1 MVTQNTT
8 TAGAASAARHIQ
20 LTEPQANQQIVIDNI
35 AGAALDMGFPSEAAQ
50 LEQSGQDLVFLF
62 ENGGRIVLS
71 NFFGLFESNQLPAF
85 NLEDGQTL
93 PGDAFLAALRE
104 DLLPA
109 AGPGAGAAAGSG
121 GVGDYDDNAGDL
133 IGGVDRLDPL
143 GTGTFG
149 VTPLATIEDEGLIDP
164 ANGTLLVSLT
174 TGISTEIPGQNGEV
188 PLHPDQVPP
197 GTYVGAFEDW
207 QPNQHLG
214 FTEAFAA
221 AFGFT
226 FTPDDNEVLNSI
238 TFIGPIDGHLLV
250 SGVEV
255 LPNGAGNYVIAAAD
269 IGNVTLLPNADSG
282 TDIPLSGFATITDP
296 DSGLTGT
303 VPFGFTAVVDAVA
316 DQPLE
321 LGSTVTYGPFESIPG
336 GEEEAMEM
344 LARWGRPGSHDAPNG
359 DGLTAG
365 NPGDPELADD
375 GQGAVNITLSATF
388 GDYQDGSETHYLI
401 IEKKAGWTYEKVIYP
416 DSGEET
422 DLTVLEPYEVTGQF
436 LLDNYASIDSSSIDP
451 SATYYVFP
459 AGNES
464 IVGTSSYT
472 DAQGQIHETATKS
485 ITLVM
490 YPPDEPYQPGEGG
503 EGPAPYLTSMHGGHG
518 GDKYDGNN
526 HDYQEHFVTGAL
538 AVDSDADGSLT
549 NVNDTSLVLGS
560 VTVEVAPADGSF
572 VVTGQH
578 IGYEDPQAYV
588 NDPWHGSLK
597 DIDLNFKFTPDDDEV
612 LDKIQI
618 MVGTK
623 GAKILVGGEE
633 AAYEIVDGKRVYTID
648 AEDIDRVTLMPKKD
662 SDVDVKLT
670 VTALFHDPDSGDTAT
685 KTVQH
690 TVYIDAVADKPVNLD
705 GSVKYVDEPGGP
717 HIHNPSAADPGGTMN
732 VKLSATF
739 GDVLDGSE
747 KHYLGIEMKSG
758 WSYPP
763 GGKVQWIDGVKFM
776 VYEVDPNNAGNAA
789 KNLTLGVPDTDD
801 RYHTTFKTVA
811 IAKEV
816 NTSGVEWDNSNNTA
830 YTFDSVKVTVDGA
843 DGTLKVSGKGYEDWM
858 PDAHQGDTTIEPTRL
873 TVNFNPAD
881 NEVLDNVVVKFNGV
895 AFTLV
900 VGNGPGAKVYHINDP
915 NDSVTVKAS
924 DIDKMYIKTAPNS
937 DADIPVKVTANFHDP
952 SSGDTGSKTV
962 TGTVVIDAVADK
974 PVVSITHI
982 DSDSNP
988 NDIEQSYQ
996 YGEPGKVRV
1005 EATFGDTTDG
1015 SETHKV
1021 TVTIPEGFVVDP
1033 GHGGTVVGNTITWTV
1048 SGSSFSKDIS
1058 FTYKGEADSGTAT
1071 FGVKA
1076 TADETNFSGSG
1087 FDSSN
1092 NHAESTASVTVDIND
1107 RAPTAQNET
1116 AQVAEDELDV
1126 VNPLYDGT
1134 HVNDVPV
1141 DTVHEG
1147 HLTYNF
1153 GNGGQGGFSW
1163 TLPGAQASETD
1174 VDDAS
1179 TTNALWN
1186 LKSGGETLAWELSTD
1201 GHTLIGKA
1209 GGEEVIRVEL
1219 TDIDTG
1225 AYKVTL
1231 SGPIDHPDNDARGTT
1246 GSDRGVEDMLDISIP
1261 YTITDGF
1268 GTPASGT
1275 LHVNVLDDA
1284 PMASNE
1290 SGTVSTNTNL
1300 PDFMP
1305 DGYVLNLVNAEGD
1318 PSNLITITAKA
1329 ADGSSATPIFTP
1341 DGGGV
1346 SSTGD
1351 RFDEI
1356 DFFRGQGSESLII
1369 SLGDKLAL
1377 GATVN
1382 LGKFYGE
1389 EPTEK
1394 GVVEFYRD
1402 GVLVA
1407 TRTFSAVSGSGEAD
1421 VVFSISEGPFDT
1433 MVFKALDNGVAG
1445 LNDNSDYYI
1454 KSITFESAS
1463 DVPVGYANGEL
1474 NVVFGA
1480 DGPGRVWLS
1489 GMEETADSVK
1499 TADGYPVVLV
1509 RSADGTSIHGY
1520 VGEEGG
1526 PLAFELRLTPSTG
1539 EWDFIQYKQLNI
1551 GDGQLDFQY
1560 SVIDGDGDV
1569 ITKQLDILL
1578 PEPTTGPSAGEAIT
1592 LGLDDVGAAGGAE
1605 DSASAHLAF
1614 TPGSAGLDA
1623 DDYSFNLATP
1633 PSVTGLNGE
1642 IVWSIDGSGHLI
1654 GKIGGVSAIEL
1665 SLSGGGATGVEVTA
1679 KLIDP
1684 LAHADGSTPV
1694 TVNGIH
1700 VVANDGVSTPATGTV
1715 NLTIS
1720 DDKPTAVSEVN
1731 DYSGGMTNNVVIILD
1746 RSGSMGDDANGSAPG
1761 NATRL
1766 DLAKQAI
1773 AQLLDAY
1780 EDLGAVNVKLVW
1792 FGTSATE
1799 PHSGWLTGP
1808 TALTQAQ
1815 ALLTSL
1821 TASGNT
1827 DYDGALEL
1835 VANLLSKTG
1844 LPPADNS
1851 VVYFLSDGEPNP
1863 SGNAVNATEQ
1873 AAWEAFLQNSPIDM
1887 VYAFG
1892 MGTGISTGALNPVGW
1907 ERGTTSNA
1915 NVVDVIANMNDLAD
1929 YLLATVPVIGSLLA
1943 NEVAGNTVGADGG
1956 LHLHSVT
1963 VTEDGIDK
1971 TYTIADAD
1979 TDHKVAINL
1988 GEGKGILTVDFDDG
2002 SYVFA
2007 PGATPTG
2014 TEIVSYQVSDADGS
2028 LANAALTLNL
2038 RPAELDAHDNYVS
2051 AQPGGTNVTTDT
2063 FSNNTSDSGWNGW
2076 SHGSDSNGA
2085 IERINTSGDR
2095 ELRLTLDTNSG
2106 DVGSSKSFTV
2116 SAGDTVSFDW
2126 RTVVTGDRSDHDN
2139 DRFEI
2144 SVSDGSGTHTIY
2156 TVPGNSS
2163 SSGSSGTYTHTFNTA
2178 GTYTI
2183 TLRVVDGTG
2192 GGSGSSGFL
2201 GWTNNGLQAYI
2212 DDVVFTHAVAGAAL
2226 IGNVVTDASAAEFA
2240 DQIGGQTAFITEVN
2254 GVAIANDGA
2263 FHTVTGDYGTLS
2275 INAYGQYEYHANAG
2289 TAAGHDDAFV
2299 YKLTGT
2305 TSDYATL
2312 NVHIGSSDSPT
2323 PGIGETE
2330 SVNGFHLGTTNH
2342 DTLTGG
2348 SGDDVI
2354 FGNYGNDTID
2364 GGLGNDYL
2372 HGGAGNDILSGG
2384 DGNDILIGGQGADT
2398 LHGGAGADTFMWNAE
2413 DFTAGVHDVVKDFSI
2428 GDGDVLR
2435 FADVLLDSDGGNAGI
2450 QLDLVRMTGADSNNA
2465 QLTLHHGTETQT
2477 VVIENVFNG
2486 SMDTSQVNA
2495 TLQAIEQH
2503 ILNHKIVTENS

>member
-149 VTPLATIEDEGLIDP
+149 VTPLAGIEDEGLTDP

-197 GTYVGAFEDW
+197 GTYLGAFEDW

-282 TDIPLSGFATITDP
+282 TDIPLSGFASITDP

-344 LARWGRPGSHDAPNG
+344 LARFGRPGSHDAPNG

-365 NPGDPELADD
+365 NPGDPELPDD

-388 GDYQDGSETHYLI
+388 GDYQDGSEQHYLI

-416 DSGEET
+416 DSGDET
-422 DLTVLEPYEVTGQF
+422 DLTVLESYEVTGQF

-451 SATYYVFP
+451 GATYYVFP
-459 AGNES
+459 AGDES
-464 IVGTSSYT
+464 IVGTSFYT
-472 DAQGQIHETATKS
+472 DAQGLTHQTATKS
-485 ITLVM
+485 VTLVM
-490 YPPDEPYQPGEGG
+490 YPPDEAYQPGQGSEEPVPSLASFG
-503 EGPAPYLTSMHGGHG
+503 GGHG

-526 HDYQEHFVTGAL
+526 HDYQEHFTTGAL
-538 AVDSDADGSLT
+538 AVDTDADGSLT
-549 NVNDTSLVLGS
+549 TVNDTSLVLGS

-578 IGYEDPQAYV
+578 IGYEDPQAFV
-588 NDPWHGSLK
+588 NDSWPSLK

-612 LDKIQI
+612 LDKVQI

-633 AAYEIVDGKRVYTID
+633 AEFEWVDGKRVYTID

-685 KTVQH
+685 KTVHH

-705 GSVKYVDEPGGP
+705 ASVKYVDEPGGP
-717 HIHNPSAADPGGTMN
+717 HIHNPSAADPDGTMN

-758 WSYPP
+758 WDYPP
-763 GGKVQWIDGVKFM
+763 GGKVQWIEGVKYM
-776 VYEVDPNNAGNAA
+776 VYEVDPNNAGNAV

-801 RYHTTFKTVA
+801 RYTTWFKTVA

-816 NTSGVEWDNSNNTA
+816 NTSGVEWDPTNNTA
-830 YTFDSVKVTVDGA
+830 YTFDSVKVIVDGA
-843 DGTLKVSGKGYEDWM
+843 DGTVKVSGKGYEDWM

-900 VGNGPGAKVYHINDP
+900 VGNGPGAKEYVIDGWG
-915 NDSVTVKAS
+915 DSVTVKAS
-924 DIDKMYIKTAPNS
+924 DIGKLYIKTAPNS

-982 DSDSNP
+982 DSDTNP
-988 NDIEQSYQ
+988 NDIDPSYQ

-1005 EATFGDTTDG
+1005 EATFGDTADG

-1048 SGSSFSKDIS
+1048 TGGSFSKDIS

-1107 RAPTAQNET
+1107 KAPTAQNEF

-1141 DTVHEG
+1141 DTLHEG
-1147 HLTYNF
+1147 HLTYSF
-1153 GNGGQGGFSW
+1153 GNGGQGGFTW
-1163 TLPGAQASETD
+1163 NLPGAQASETD

-1179 TTNALWN
+1179 TTNVLWN
-1186 LKSGGETLAWELSTD
+1186 LKSGGETLAWELAD
-1201 GHTLIGKA
+1201 GGHTLIGKA

-1219 TDIDTG
+1219 TDIDNG

-1231 SGPIDHPDNDARGTT
+1231 SGPIDHPDNDVRGTT
-1246 GSDRGVEDMLDISIP
+1246 GSDRGVEDMLQLDIP

-1284 PMASNE
+1284 PMASDE
-1290 SGTVSTNTNL
+1290 TGEVITGTDIPGFIQAGTLDLT
-1300 PDFMP
+1300 
-1305 DGYVLNLVNAEGD
+1305 AEPG
-1318 PSNLITITAKA
+1318 SAWGVTITAKDANGDDA
-1329 ADGSSATPIFTP
+1329 AVHYGSDGAGVA
-1341 DGGGV
+1341 GG
-1346 SSTGD
+1346 
-1351 RFDEI
+1351 RFPEI
-1356 DFFRGQGSESLII
+1356 DYINGNSETLTID
-1369 SLGDKLAL
+1369 LGGKLAL

-1389 EPTEK
+1389 EPTEL
-1394 GVVEFYRD
+1394 GVVKFYRGED
-1402 GVLVA
+1402 LVA

-1421 VVFSISEGPFDT
+1421 VVFNISEGPFDR
-1433 MVFKALDNGVAG
+1433 MVFTALDNG
-1445 LNDNSDYYI
+1445 NSSPSDNSDYYI
-1454 KSITFESAS
+1454 KSITFDSVDS
-1463 DVPVGYANGEL
+1463 TPVGYGHGEL
-1474 NVVFGA
+1474 DVVFGA
-1480 DGPGRVWLS
+1480 DGPGKMWLS
-1489 GMEETADSVK
+1489 GTDETAIM
-1499 TADGYPVVLV
+1499 TAAGQAVNLV
-1509 RSADGTSIHGY
+1509 ITDTSIHGY
-1520 VGEEGG
+1520 VGTG
-1526 PLAFELRLTPSTG
+1526 PGAELAFELHLTPTTG
-1539 EWDFIQYKQLNI
+1539 EYDFIQYKQLNLS
-1551 GDGQLDFQY
+1551 DGKLDFQF

-1569 ITKQLDILL
+1569 ITKELDISVLAS
-1578 PEPTTGPSAGEAIT
+1578 TAPSAGEAIS
-1592 LGLDDVGAAGGAE
+1592 LGLDDVDAEGGAT
-1605 DSASAHLAF
+1605 DSAFAHLSF

-1623 DDYSFNLATP
+1623 DDYSFSLASP
-1633 PSVTGLNGE
+1633 PSVTGLNGD

-1665 SLSGGGATGVEVTA
+1665 SLSGGGATGVDVTA

-1700 VVANDGVSTPATGTV
+1700 VVANDGVTTPATGTV
-1715 NLTIS
+1715 NLTIN
-1720 DDKPTAVSEVN
+1720 DDGPSAISEVD
-1731 DYSGGMTNNVVIILD
+1731 DYTGGMTNNVVIVLD
-1746 RSGSMGDDANGSAPG
+1746 VSGSMGDDANGSAPG
-1761 NATRL
+1761 NASRL
-1766 DLAKQAI
+1766 DLAKDAI
-1773 AQLLDAY
+1773 EQLLEAY
-1780 EDLGAVNVKLVW
+1780 GSLGAMNVKLVW
-1792 FGTSATE
+1792 FDSSA
-1799 PHSGWLTGP
+1799 HSHEGWLTGP
-1808 TALTQAQ
+1808 TALTQA
-1815 ALLTSL
+1815 LNILNGL
-1821 TASGNT
+1821 DDGGNT
-1827 DYDGALEL
+1827 DYDGALAL
-1835 VANLLSKTG
+1835 VASQLSSG

-1851 VVYFLSDGEPNP
+1851 VVYFLSDGEPYP
-1863 SGNAVNATEQ
+1863 SGNAVNSTEQ
-1873 AAWEAFLQNSPIDM
+1873 AAWEAFLQSSPIDM

-1892 MGTGISTGALNPVGW
+1892 MGTGITSTTELNPVGW
-1907 ERGTTSNA
+1907 ERGTNSNA
-1915 NVVDVIANMNDLAD
+1915 NVVDLITDMDDLAD
-1929 YLLATVPVIGSLLA
+1929 YLLATVPVIGSLLT

-1979 TDHKVAINL
+1979 ADHKVAINL

-2038 RPAELDAHDNYVS
+2038 RPAELDAHDNYVNAPAPTS
-2051 AQPGGTNVTTDT
+2051 TLISDFNGG
-2063 FSNNTSDSGWNGW
+2063 
-2076 SHGSDSNGA
+2076 GSDWDGWTNRENVS
-2085 IERINTSGDR
+2085 IEGG
-2095 ELRLTLDTNSG
+2095 ELKLTLGTSNSADDATAERTFNG
-2106 DVGSSKSFTV
+2106 IV
-2116 SAGDTVSFDW
+2116 AGQTLTFDW
-2126 RTVVTGDRSDHDN
+2126 RAVPTS
-2139 DRFEI
+2139 
-2144 SVSDGSGTHTIY
+2144 GSGTHDQDYFEI
-2156 TVPGNSS
+2156 VINRSG
-2163 SSGSSGTYTHTFNTA
+2163 GSSGDYSTTIFTAPANAAGSGNQTFNHTFTQSGN
-2178 GTYTI
+2178 YTVTI
-2183 TLRVVDGTG
+2183 RVADGS
-2192 GGSGSSGFL
+2192 GGSGPGSNRG
-2201 GWTNNGLQAYI
+2201 GLNVFI
-2212 DDVVFTHAVAGAAL
+2212 DDVMLVSAAAS
-2226 IGNVVTDASAAEFA
+2226 IVGNVVTDASAAEFA

-2305 TSDYATL
+2305 SDSDYATL
-2312 NVHIGSSDSPT
+2312 NVHIGDAGTQLSASNETWDVHSSSSDH
-2323 PGIGETE
+2323 
-2330 SVNGFHLGTTNH
+2330 FHLGGTGN

-2354 FGNYGNDTID
+2354 FGNYGNDTIQ
-2364 GGLGNDYL
+2364 GGAGHDIL
-2372 HGGAGNDILSGG
+2372 HGNAGDDTLYGDAGNDILV
-2384 DGNDILIGGQGADT
+2384 GGQGEDT
-2398 LHGGAGADTFMWNAE
+2398 LYGGAGADTFVWNAE

-2435 FADVLLDSDGGNAGI
+2435 FADVLLDSDGGSAGI
-2450 QLDLVRMTGADSNNA
+2450 QLNLVQMSGADSNNA
-2465 QLTLHHGTETQT
+2465 QLTLHHGAQTQT

-2486 SMDTSQVNA
+2486 MDASQVHD

>member
-149 VTPLATIEDEGLIDP
+149 VTPLAGIEDEGLTDP

-197 GTYVGAFEDW
+197 GTYLGAFEDW

-282 TDIPLSGFATITDP
+282 TDIPLSGFASITDP

-344 LARWGRPGSHDAPNG
+344 LARFGRPGSHDAPNG

-365 NPGDPELADD
+365 NPGDPELPDD

-388 GDYQDGSETHYLI
+388 GDYQDGSEQHYLI

-416 DSGEET
+416 DSGDET
-422 DLTVLEPYEVTGQF
+422 DLTVLESYEVTGQF

-451 SATYYVFP
+451 GATYYVFP
-459 AGNES
+459 AGDES
-464 IVGTSSYT
+464 IVGTSFYT
-472 DAQGQIHETATKS
+472 DAQGLTHQTATKS
-485 ITLVM
+485 VTLVM
-490 YPPDEPYQPGEGG
+490 YPPDEAYQPGQGSEEPVPSLASFG
-503 EGPAPYLTSMHGGHG
+503 GGHG

-526 HDYQEHFVTGAL
+526 HDYQEHFTTGAL
-538 AVDSDADGSLT
+538 AVDTDADGSLT
-549 NVNDTSLVLGS
+549 TVNDTSLVLGS

-578 IGYEDPQAYV
+578 IGYEDPQAFV
-588 NDPWHGSLK
+588 NDSWPSLK

-612 LDKIQI
+612 LDKVQI

-633 AAYEIVDGKRVYTID
+633 AEFEWVDGKRVYTID

-705 GSVKYVDEPGGP
+705 ASVKYVDEPGGP
-717 HIHNPSAADPGGTMN
+717 HIHNPTAADPDGTMN

-758 WSYPP
+758 WDYPP
-763 GGKVQWIDGVKFM
+763 GGKEQWIKGTDGQYVKYM
-776 VYEVDPNNAGNAA
+776 VYEVDPNNAGNAV

-801 RYHTTFKTVA
+801 RYSTTFKTVA

-816 NTSGVEWDNSNNTA
+816 NTSGVEWDPTNNTA
-830 YTFDSVKVTVDGA
+830 YTFDSVKVIVDGA
-843 DGTLKVSGKGYEDWM
+843 DGTLKVSGKGYEDGM

-900 VGNGPGAKVYHINDP
+900 VGNGPGAKEYVIDGWG
-915 NDSVTVKAS
+915 DSVTVKAS

-982 DSDSNP
+982 DSDTNP
-988 NDIEQSYQ
+988 NDIDPSYQ

-1005 EATFGDTTDG
+1005 EATFGDTADG

-1048 SGSSFSKDIS
+1048 TGGSFSQDVS
-1058 FTYKGEADSGTAT
+1058 FIYKGEADHGKAT
-1071 FGVKA
+1071 FSVKA
-1076 TADETNFSGSG
+1076 TADEVNFSGSG

-1092 NHAESTASVTVDIND
+1092 NHAESTASVVVKIDD
-1107 RAPTAQNET
+1107 KAPSAPDGTAR
-1116 AQVAEDELDV
+1116 VAEDELDV
-1126 VNPLYDGT
+1126 VNRLYDGT
-1134 HVNDVPV
+1134 RV
-1141 DTVHEG
+1141 DDGPETTVHQG
-1147 HLTYNF
+1147 TLGYSF
-1153 GNGGQGGFSW
+1153 GNGGKGGFSW
-1163 TLPGAQASETD
+1163 TLPGKEASETD
-1174 VDDAS
+1174 EDDAS
-1179 TTNALWN
+1179 TPNALHD
-1186 LKSGGETLAWELSTD
+1186 LTSGGVALAWELAND
-1201 GHTLIGKA
+1201 GHTLIGKVGNA
-1209 GGEEVIRVEL
+1209 DGAEVIRIEL
-1219 TDIDTG
+1219 TNIDTG

-1231 SGPIDHPDNDARGTT
+1231 SGPIDHPDNDDRETT
-1246 GSDRGVEDMLDISIP
+1246 GSDRGIEDMLQLDIP

-1268 GTPASGT
+1268 GTPANGT
-1275 LHVNVLDDA
+1275 LFVTVMDDRPEAANATGDATANGDIPGFIQAGTLDL
-1284 PMASNE
+1284 
-1290 SGTVSTNTNL
+1290 T
-1300 PDFMP
+1300 
-1305 DGYVLNLVNAEGD
+1305 AEPG
-1318 PSNLITITAKA
+1318 SAWGVTITAKDANGEPA
-1329 ADGSSATPIFTP
+1329 AVHYGSDGAGVA
-1341 DGGGV
+1341 GG
-1346 SSTGD
+1346 
-1351 RFDEI
+1351 RFPEVDYINGESETLEI
-1356 DFFRGQGSESLII
+1356 D
-1369 SLGDKLAL
+1369 LGGKLAL

-1382 LGKFYGE
+1382 LGKFYSVNE
-1389 EPTEK
+1389 LTEL
-1394 GVVEFYRD
+1394 GVVKFYRGED
-1402 GVLVA
+1402 LVA

-1421 VVFSISEGPFDT
+1421 VVFNISEGPFDR
-1433 MVFKALDNGVAG
+1433 MVFTALDNG
-1445 LNDNSDYYI
+1445 NSSPSDNSDYYI
-1454 KSITFESAS
+1454 KSITFDSVDS
-1463 DVPVGYANGEL
+1463 TPVGYANGDL

-1480 DGPGRVWLS
+1480 DGPGKMWLS
-1489 GMEETADSVK
+1489 GTDETTIM
-1499 TADGYPVVLV
+1499 TAAGETVNLV
-1509 RSADGTSIHGY
+1509 ITDTSIHGY
-1520 VGEEGG
+1520 VGTG
-1526 PLAFELRLTPSTG
+1526 PGAELAFELHLTPSTG
-1539 EWDFIQYKQLNI
+1539 EWDFIQYKQLNL
-1551 GDGQLDFQY
+1551 GDGKLDFQY

-1569 ITKQLDILL
+1569 ITRELDISV
-1578 PEPTTGPSAGEAIT
+1578 PDTTGPSAGEAIT
-1592 LGLDDVGAAGGAE
+1592 LGLDDVDAAGGAI

-1623 DDYSFNLATP
+1623 DDYNFSLASP
-1633 PSVTGLNGE
+1633 PSVTGLNGD
-1642 IVWSIDGSGHLI
+1642 IVWSIDGSSGHLI

-1715 NLTIS
+1715 NLTIA
-1720 DDKPTAVSEVN
+1720 DDKPSAISEVD
-1731 DYSGGMTNNVVIILD
+1731 DYSGGMTTNLIIMLD
-1746 RSGSMGDDANGSAPG
+1746 RSGSMAYDSGVDKDGPG
-1761 NATRL
+1761 NYTRWEV
-1766 DLAKQAI
+1766 AKQGVQELI
-1773 AQLLDAY
+1773 DAY
-1780 EDLGAVNVKLVW
+1780 ADLGSVNVKIVDFYGGTAASSTWYYDAKSGTVTYLNGKNPTG
-1792 FGTSATE
+1792 GTSYDAATDKVM
-1799 PHSGWLTGP
+1799 
-1808 TALTQAQ
+1808 A
-1815 ALLTSL
+1815 
-1821 TASGNT
+1821 
-1827 DYDGALEL
+1827 D
-1835 VANLLSKTG
+1835 VANG
-1844 LPPADNS
+1844 MPPADKS
-1851 VVYFLSDGEPNP
+1851 VVYFLSDGYPDP
-1863 SGNAVNATEQ
+1863 SSAGLDSGEQ
-1873 AAWEAFLQNSPIDM
+1873 DAWEAFLAGTSIDA

-1892 MGTGISTGALNPVGW
+1892 IANSVSMEPLGTVAWTRGGADKVV
-1907 ERGTTSNA
+1907 
-1915 NVVDVIANMNDLAD
+1915 VVDDLNDFSQA
-1929 YLLATVPVIGSLLA
+1929 LLDTVPVTGNLLTNDKSGADDPGDLDGLPDLHAIVSVMVGSTSYSG
-1943 NEVAGNTVGADGG
+1943 VVDGTNTVFDLGATIGKLIIDTEGG
-1956 LHLHSVT
+1956 YRFEPGSNPNGT
-1963 VTEDGIDK
+1963 VVV
-1971 TYTIADAD
+1971 TYT
-1979 TDHKVAINL
+1979 VA
-1988 GEGKGILTVDFDDG
+1988 
-2002 SYVFA
+2002 
-2007 PGATPTG
+2007 
-2014 TEIVSYQVSDADGS
+2014 DADGS
-2028 LANAALTLNL
+2028 VSDPATLTLNL
-2038 RPAELDAHDNYVS
+2038 RGSELDAHDNYANAPAATS
-2051 AQPGGTNVTTDT
+2051 TLISDFNGGN
-2063 FSNNTSDSGWNGW
+2063 SDWDGW
-2076 SHGSDSNGA
+2076 
-2085 IERINTSGDR
+2085 GDR
-2095 ELRLTLDTNSG
+2095 SNVSIENNELKLSLGTGN
-2106 DVGSSKSFTV
+2106 
-2116 SAGDTVSFDW
+2116 SAGDAEATRSVTVAAGDKLTFDW
-2126 RTVVTGDRSDHDN
+2126 RAVPTGNFSNHDRDTFEIVIDRSGPGGVVTQ
-2139 DRFEI
+2139 EI
-2144 SVSDGSGTHTIY
+2144 LEVPANGANSSGAYSYTFTQAGTYSVTLRVSDGSSRSIF
-2156 TVPGNSS
+2156 
-2163 SSGSSGTYTHTFNTA
+2163 GSN
-2178 GTYTI
+2178 
-2183 TLRVVDGTG
+2183 G
-2192 GGSGSSGFL
+2192 GLNVF
-2201 GWTNNGLQAYI
+2201 I
-2212 DDVVFTHAVAGAAL
+2212 DDVMLVSAAAS
-2226 IGNVVTDASAAEFA
+2226 IVGNVVTDASAAEFA
-2240 DQIGGQTAFITEVN
+2240 DQIGGQTAYVTEVN
-2254 GVAIANDGA
+2254 GVALPTTGA
-2263 FHTVTGDYGTLS
+2263 YLEIEGDYGTLR
-2275 INAYGQYEYHANAG
+2275 INHFGQYEYHANAD
-2289 TAAGHDDAFV
+2289 TNGHDDAFV
-2299 YKLTGT
+2299 YKLAGT

-2312 NVHIGSSDSPT
+2312 NVHIGDAGTQLSASNETWDVHSSS
-2323 PGIGETE
+2323 
-2330 SVNGFHLGTTNH
+2330 SNHFHLGGTGN

-2354 FGNYGNDTID
+2354 FGNYGDDTINGRD
-2364 GGLGNDYL
+2364 GNDYL
-2372 HGGAGNDILSGG
+2372 HGGHGNDTLLGEGG
-2384 DGNDILIGGQGADT
+2384 HDILVGGQGSDT
-2398 LHGGAGADTFMWNAE
+2398 LTGGTGADTFVWNAE
-2413 DFTAGVHDVVKDFSI
+2413 DFTANAKDVVKDFNP
-2428 GDGDVLR
+2428 GEGDVLR
-2435 FADVLLDSDGGNAGI
+2435 FADVLLDSESGAGI
-2450 QLDLVRMTGADSNNA
+2450 QLQIQAVDYNSDSNSNDV
-2465 QLTLHHGTETQT
+2465 QITLHHGGQQQT
-2477 VVIENVFNG
+2477 VILENVLGG
-2486 SMDTSQVNA
+2486 SVTVDSIQ
-2495 TLQAIEQH
+2495 EH
-2503 ILNHKIVTENS
+2503 ILNHKIITENS